1 MQTSLLT
8 IDTTLRLRPRT
19 HRTPLMAVEGSFF
32 DEFGVHDLGLRVGRR
47 PPVEEILLAAA

>member
-32 DEFGVHDLGLRVGRR
+32 DEFGVHDLALRVGRR